1 MVNEPKFYKVRD
13 IAVLSAIPI
22 ISGLLVVFVQ
32 FLINT
37 FSDLSLNLLPKSL
50 EAYIWSKD
58 FLDIPAL
65 GFMGMVCALI
75 VAYFSTDRNAFDN
88 IKQMLVGMI
97 IGLIVTVVFAILEL
111 FSMGEYVFVALV
123 LEVAIIS
130 IYGLVRWFD

>member
-32 FLINT
+32 FLINSL
-37 FSDLSLNLLPKSL
+37 SDLTLNLLPKSL
-50 EAYIWSKD
+50 EAYTWSQD

-75 VAYFSTDRNAFDN
+75 VAYFSTDKNAFDN
-88 IKQMLVGMI
+88 IRQMLVGMI
-97 IGLIVTVVFAILEL
+97 IGLIITVVFAILEL
-111 FSMGEYVFVALV
+111 FSMGEYVVVALV
-123 LEVAIIS
+123 LEVAILL

>member
-37 FSDLSLNLLPKSL
+37 FSDLTLNLLPKSL
-50 EAYIWSKD
+50 EAYIWSQD

-75 VAYFSTDRNAFDN
+75 VAYFSKDRNAFDN

-123 LEVAIIS
+123 LEVAIVS
-130 IYGLVRWFD
+130 IYSLVRWFD